1 MKFIKKFK
9 SKLEK
14 NKPLVISYKIIKCL
28 FSIIVGIM
36 LVLILVQKFS
46 NNNLAIGGIRIFWVA
61 SESMKPE
68 YDIGDIIVTK
78 KVDAGDLKV
87 GDNVTYHGEKGQ
99 VQDVIVTHKI
109 ISSRQ
114 SDGKYYFITK
124 GTANETP
131 DPEIKYS
138 QIYGKVEYKTVVLSY
153 ISKLMNNVYIYYG
166 MFTVIGVMA
175 SYQIVKIVFDKDED
189 DEDDEEKIDS

>member
-14 NKPLVISYKIIKCL
+14 NKPLVISYKILKWL
-28 FSIIVGIM
+28 FSIVVGIM

-78 KVDAGDLKV
+78 KVDASDLKV

-189 DEDDEEKIDS
+189 DEDGEEEIDS

>member
-68 YDIGDIIVTK
+68 YDIGDIIVAK
-78 KVDAGDLKV
+78 KVDANDLKV

-189 DEDDEEKIDS
+189 VDDGDE

>member
-1 MKFIKKFK
+1 MCKFGQWH
-9 SKLEK
+9 
-14 NKPLVISYKIIKCL
+14 KPLVISYKILKWL
-28 FSIIVGIM
+28 FSVVVGIM

-78 KVDAGDLKV
+78 KVDASDLKV

-189 DEDDEEKIDS
+189 DEDGEEEIDS